1 MSTIKVDNLDT
12 RTGTG
17 NITLNRPLVG
27 DGSGLTS
34 LTAANLTGIV
44 ADARF
49 PATLPAAS
57 GVNLTA
63 LNASNISS
71 GTLPAGRYT
80 DTVYTHPTTAG
91 NKHIPSGGATN
102 QVLTYSSS
110 GTASWATPAA
120 GGTISATD
128 CEAGSRDISIANSTQ
143 SFTAFGQQPDLVDI
157 MFVVGGSVR
166 AMCWAKVN
174 ANGSDFGV
182 HMNASNADSVA
193 QQWSQTGTAYPLI
206 TSSGNQ
212 TECQP
217 TITSTGIDLAFTK
230 TGSPTGTCNI
240 LITYMKFA

>member
-1 MSTIKVDNLDT
+1 MSTIKSSSEDLTLNADGSNEVKFQINAVEKASINSSGLFTSTTIDATKL
-12 RTGTG
+12 TG
-17 NITLNRPLVG
+17 NLPAI
-27 DGSGLTS
+27 SGAS
-34 LTAANLTGIV
+34 LTGI
-44 ADARF
+44 
-49 PATLPAAS
+49 
-57 GVNLTA
+57 
-63 LNASNISS
+63 
-71 GTLPAGRYT
+71 
-80 DTVYTHPTTAG
+80 
-91 NKHIPSGGATN
+91 
-102 QVLTYSSS
+102 S
-110 GTASWATPAA
+110 GTA
-120 GGTISATD
+120 SATD

-206 TSSGNQ
+206 TSSGNH
-212 TECQP
+212 TSVQP

>member
-1 MSTIKVDNLDT
+1 MAIVIN
-12 RTGTG
+12 
-17 NITLNRPLVG
+17 
-27 DGSGLTS
+27 GSGTI
-34 LTAANLTGIV
+34 TGISV
-44 ADARF
+44 GGLPDGIVDSGTL
-49 PATLPAAS
+49 ATDSVDSAELINGAIDSGHLAS
-57 GVNLTA
+57 GV
-63 LNASNISS
+63 
-71 GTLPAGRYT
+71 G
-80 DTVYTHPTTAG
+80 
-91 NKHIPSGGATN
+91 
-102 QVLTYSSS
+102 
-110 GTASWATPAA
+110 GTA
-120 GGTISATD
+120 SATD